1 MKKAKNL
8 VLIVVMAILAT
19 MIVSSCSNN
28 SISSKSE
35 STTENSTIILN
46 HAEETSSKNTDV
58 SNGVE
63 ITNEIGGGDLGLLK
77 YRMNYYDVPA
87 PFAEIIESE
96 IFENWYVEVIS
107 ENPNETNIMV
117 MKRFIDYFNI
127 SREDF
132 EKANLKWAKIIKEEM
147 DGEPVMNP
155 KDFAN
160 QELEEVYNTDVLY
173 TLDDQTINDYYL
185 SHDYPY
191 VYSYDYKKAV
201 ENGEYV
207 TQTTNWIDIEQMEAE
222 IIAKYGETEII
233 PKTTIVTLEETV
245 ATELSQIETTE

>member
-132 EKANLKWAKIIKEEM
+132 IES
-147 DGEPVMNP
+147 
-155 KDFAN
+155 KDA
-160 QELEEVYNTDVLY
+160 L
-173 TLDDQTINDYYL
+173 
-185 SHDYPY
+185 
-191 VYSYDYKKAV
+191 
-201 ENGEYV
+201 
-207 TQTTNWIDIEQMEAE
+207 
-222 IIAKYGETEII
+222 
-233 PKTTIVTLEETV
+233 
-245 ATELSQIETTE
+245 